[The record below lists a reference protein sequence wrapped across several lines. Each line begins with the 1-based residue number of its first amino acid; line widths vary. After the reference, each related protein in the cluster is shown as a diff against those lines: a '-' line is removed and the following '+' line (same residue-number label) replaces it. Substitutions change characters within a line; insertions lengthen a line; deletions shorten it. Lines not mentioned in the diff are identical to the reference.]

1 MSRRARRG
9 RHRNRRSPVATA
21 PAFTAFDKSD
31 GRRRLGMFKST
42 VITVMFLWAMTTTV
56 VVTIAVEQA
65 ANLPYRAWGD
75 DYGPIGTPRHNLSER
90 VRVQLVFA
98 EDNTQAHPLPD
109 SMTPTDLFKDVLRG
123 VHREAILDG
132 EMETS
137 LFKWLERHLLDEM
150 PVNADRPHTR
160 ISTVQENG
168 FEAWDFIPSGENHAH
183 NARVRTRQRVGVYTD
198 VPHRENGLRNPVTKV
213 RSGWK
218 DDERDGALDS
228 VLTTDDN
235 VNHWNNTRVPYK
247 VISDMATTNID
258 EGRHRHTK
266 VPVASTGDDK
276 LDRPKDMVP
285 PDEISASNAT
295 HAATEMTELTPE
307 TDYSNNITRAENSDV
322 KNADV
327 GVEMDMLPPDET
339 SASNATHAAKMT
351 ELTPEID
358 ASINIERTENSDVK
372 TMDAAAEMDMV
383 PPDETSASNA
393 PAAEMSELT
402 PETDCSVNIAHS
414 ANSDIKNPDAV
425 TKNAS
430 VLLEND
436 TDLSLHPSPEVAMVV
451 VGALVVGSVAYS
463 CMMQIA

>member
-21 PAFTAFDKSD
+21 PACTAFDKSD

-42 VITVMFLWAMTTTV
+42 VITVMFLWAMTTAV
-56 VVTIAVEQA
+56 VVSIAVEHA
-65 ANLPYRAWGD
+65 ANLPYKAWGD

-90 VRVQLVFA
+90 ARVQLVFA

-109 SMTPTDLFKDVLRG
+109 SMTPTDLFKDVLRAC
-123 VHREAILDG
+123 HRVAILDG
-132 EMETS
+132 EMEMS
-137 LFKWLERHLLDEM
+137 LFKWLERHLLDEV
-150 PVNADRPHTR
+150 PENVDRPHTQ
-160 ISTVQENG
+160 IYTVQENG
-168 FEAWDFIPSGENHAH
+168 FEAWDFIPSGENHAN
-183 NARVRTRQRVGVYTD
+183 NARVRTRRRVGVYTD
-198 VPHRENGLRNPVTKV
+198 VPHRENELKSLETKV
-213 RSGWK
+213 GLK
-218 DDERDGALDS
+218 DDERDGAMDS

-247 VISDMATTNID
+247 VISDMEATNID
-258 EGRHRHTK
+258 EGRHHHIK
-266 VPVASTGDDK
+266 VPTAPTEDGK
-276 LDRPKDMVP
+276 LDRPGDTVP

-295 HAATEMTELTPE
+295 RAETTELTPE
-307 TDYSNNITRAENSDV
+307 TDFSKNITRAENNDV

-327 GVEMDMLPPDET
+327 GVEMDLLPPDET
-339 SASNATHAAKMT
+339 SVSNATHAAKMT

-358 ASINIERTENSDVK
+358 ASINIERKENSDVK
-372 TMDAAAEMDMV
+372 TMDAAAEMDTV

-393 PAAEMSELT
+393 PPAEMAELT
-402 PETDCSVNIAHS
+402 PETDCSINVNIAHS
-414 ANSDIKNPDAV
+414 TNSDIKNPDAV
-425 TKNAS
+425 AKNAS

-436 TDLSLHPSPEVAMVV
+436 TDPSLHPSPEVAIVV